1 MKANKNSM
9 CKMSTSTDKSK
20 LILASKELE
29 DPSDTMKYVKTLI
42 AKGCSIKDI
51 MKTAIDENK
60 IDFVDS
66 VINIKTDPSIISY
79 KDEIQNTYLHK
90 AINGSY
96 VTSKYDI
103 IHLMIKS
110 GFDVNARTFYGFTP
124 LMCASVA
131 DLSSIVRL
139 LVENGAN
146 IDEKQLNFDGN
157 TALMFAIFC
166 WNKQIPNLIE
176 QGASI
181 NIRNNH
187 GNSSIEHALYR
198 KEIDVM
204 KIILYLT

>member
-1 MKANKNSM
+1 
-9 CKMSTSTDKSK
+9 MSAISK
-20 LILASKELE
+20 LILAPKEQN
-29 DPSDTMKYVKTLI
+29 DPTDTMKYVKTLI

-51 MKTAIDENK
+51 MITAIEEK
-60 IDFVDS
+60 RIDFVYS
-66 VINIKTDPSIISY
+66 VIKTDPSIISY
-79 KDEIQNTYLHK
+79 KDEVQNTYLHK

-146 IDEKQLNFDGN
+146 IDSQTDDGY
-157 TALMFAIFC
+157 TALMFAIFR

-176 QGASI
+176 LGASV

-187 GNSSIEHALYR
+187 GHSSIEHALYR
-198 KEIDVM
+198 KEIDAM
-204 KIILYLT
+204 KIIIYLT